1 MQLVDSET
9 IEQMDNNTGKWLV
22 DFMKERDAELEEKL
36 AFQEKKFEELLE
48 RKLKDGIEEV
58 KQSMIRET
66 INFPGGQRIPARLSQ
81 GDSVQS
87 GKTSTSL
94 IANAL

>member
-1 MQLVDSET
+1 MQLVET

-66 INFPGGQRIPARLSQ
+66 INFLV
-81 GDSVQS
+81 DSGFLRDQV
-87 GKTSTSL
+87 KE
-94 IANAL
+94 IASKAAGRVLR